1 MLETITTCP
10 FCHEELQRS
19 ATPTVHRGGRKEF
32 TRHANGLAYCVERW
46 EAEKAEKRAASA
58 RKAAAT
64 RAARKVEEDA
74 KAASLKPVRKGDIF
88 VSSWGYD
95 QTNVDFYEVVKV
107 NGPRT
112 VQVVKIGQC
121 VDYAGSGS
129 DRVVPDRRNRRSE
142 PMTKRLR
149 PQWYNE
155 GWAFKVASYADA
167 YTWDG
172 SPRHQTA
179 EGWGH

>member
-1 MLETITTCP
+1 MTSIYFRSPRTAE
-10 FCHEELQRS
+10 QRS
-19 ATPTVHRGGRKEF
+19 E
-32 TRHANGLAYCVERW
+32 
-46 EAEKAEKRAASA
+46 SA

-64 RAARKVEEDA
+64 RALRKAEEDER
-74 KAASLKPVRKGDIF
+74 AASLKPVRKGDIF

-107 NGPRT
+107 SGPRT

-129 DRVVPDRRNRRSE
+129 DRVVPDRRVRLSE

-149 PQWYNE
+149 PAYYNDE
-155 GWAFKVASYADA
+155 WVFKVASYADA

-179 EGWGH
+179 WGWGH